1 MKEKVIK
8 VIINSINELNEEF
21 DEVLVEPKKESVLFG
36 EGSNLD
42 SMDFV
47 NLVMILEEKL
57 TDELDVSVS
66 ILSEKAFSKRESP
79 FRSVEIL
86 SDYIIELMGSDE

>member
-8 VIINSINELNEEF
+8 VIIDSIDELNDEF
-21 DEVLVEPKKESVLFG
+21 DEILVEAKKEAVLFG

-57 TDELDVSVS
+57 TDELDISIS
-66 ILSEKAFSKRESP
+66 ILSEKAFSKSQSP

-86 SDYIIELMGSDE
+86 SDYIIELMGSDD